1 MLINRKNE
9 IIKKAL
15 FILLFAAITI
25 LYLYL
30 FIYLERKI
38 LLISNT
44 YHPDSKYYYESF
56 EKTSYLSIYFSFCKM
71 YKIFF

>member
-25 LYLYL
+25 LYLYF

-44 YHPDSKYYYESF
+44 YHPDSKI
-56 EKTSYLSIYFSFCKM
+56 LL
-71 YKIFF
+71 

>member
-56 EKTSYLSIYFSFCKM
+56 IAIT
-71 YKIFF
+71 